1 MNPELLSQSK
11 YTRTDFFHQ
20 ETKKETERLMKQ
32 GGKVVDQVDSN
43 GKVVKKGTPGGLTH
57 NTARQIARKNLAK
70 RVKYTVGQLGKSDVA
85 SSVSR
90 KQRREEARK
99 KDIEFKPVYN
109 GTGVRTFTEVF
120 GLGYERFN
128 NKFVKIR

>member
-11 YTRTDFFHQ
+11 FTRTDYFHQ
-20 ETKKETERLMKQ
+20 ETKKETERLIKQ

-43 GKVVKKGTPGGLTH
+43 GKVVAKGTPGGLTY
-57 NTARQIARKNLAK
+57 NTARQIARKNIAKKLGYTFGSLDKSEVAGLAP
-70 RVKYTVGQLGKSDVA
+70 
-85 SSVSR
+85 R
-90 KQRREEARK
+90 KQRREQAK
-99 KDIEFKPVYN
+99 KENVDFKPQYN
-109 GTGVRTFTEVF
+109 GKGVKTFTEVF

>member
-20 ETKKETERLMKQ
+20 ETKKETGRLMKQ

-43 GKVVKKGTPGGLTH
+43 GKVVKKGTPGGLTY

-70 RVKYTVGQLGKSDVA
+70 RVGYTVGNLGKSDVA

-99 KDIEFKPVYN
+99 NDTEFKPAYN
-109 GTGVRTFTEVF
+109 GTGVRSFAEVY

>member
-11 YTRTDFFHQ
+11 YTRTDLFHQ

-43 GKVVKKGTPGGLTH
+43 GKVFKKGTPGGLTH

-70 RVKYTVGQLGKSDVA
+70 RVGYAVGQLG
-85 SSVSR
+85 SSEVVGLLTR
-90 KQRREEARK
+90 KQRRTQAK
-99 KDIEFKPVYN
+99 KENVEFKPVYN
-109 GTGVRTFTEVF
+109 GTGVKTFTEVY